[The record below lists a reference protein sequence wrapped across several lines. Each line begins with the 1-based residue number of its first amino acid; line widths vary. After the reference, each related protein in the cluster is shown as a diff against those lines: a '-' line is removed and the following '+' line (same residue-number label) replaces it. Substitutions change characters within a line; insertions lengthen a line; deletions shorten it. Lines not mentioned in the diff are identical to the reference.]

1 MMGREDLIGDPR
13 FDSPEE
19 RFKNRHVVDEMLSEW
34 TIQYDK
40 LEVMRRLGEQGIP
53 AGAVMDTMELSNDPD
68 LNRREIFVTV
78 KHPVRGDFKMPGW
91 PVKMSGSK
99 VPITASPLLGAD
111 TEDVYGDLLGLSKDE
126 IAALREEKAI

>member
-1 MMGREDLIGDPR
+1 MGREDLIGDPR

-19 RFKNRHVVDEMLSEW
+19 RFKNRNVVDEMLSEW
-34 TIQYDK
+34 TVQYDK

-99 VPITASPLLGAD
+99 VPITAAPLLGAD
-111 TEDVYGDLLGLSKDE
+111 TQVVYSSLLGLSKDE

>member
-1 MMGREDLIGDPR
+1 MIA
-13 FDSPEE
+13 
-19 RFKNRHVVDEMLSEW
+19 EW
-34 TIQYDK
+34 TKHHDK
-40 LEVMRRLGEQGIP
+40 LEVMQRLGEQGIP
-53 AGAVMDTMELSNDPD
+53 AGAVMDTMELSNDPE

-111 TEDVYGDLLGLSKDE
+111 TDAVYSSLLGLSKE
-126 IAALREEKAI
+126 ELAKLRQEKAI